1 MSQTNVV
8 RTGSARTRRSSD
20 ERQRTRVR
28 YGSADITFIVVVL
41 ILLGLGV
48 LMMFS
53 ASYAIAINEGKKEG
67 GYFYV
72 SRQVVF
78 AGVGLLAMFVM
89 SFVDY
94 RIFKNAKLAL
104 FAYVASVGLLILVMF
119 IGTDLD
125 TGCKRWIDLGF
136 TTFQPSELAKFSVVI
151 LFAYLIDKNYDNMK
165 KAKTGVI
172 PFMIMLGIIAGLLML
187 QPHLSC
193 TILICLIGIVLIFIG
208 GARFWHLLIAGILA
222 VSAVAGVVVYKTV
235 VEKYDYFGTR
245 ISTWLHP
252 FESEDLAGTWQS
264 RQSLIAIGS
273 GGPFGLGLGES
284 RQKYLYLPEAE
295 NDFVFAVVCEELG
308 LVGAITVILLFV
320 LLVVQ
325 GFRIATTS
333 KDRFGTLVAIGFTL
347 QIGLQA
353 FINMAVVSGLMP
365 NTGISLP
372 FFSYGGTALIM
383 QLMQMGIV
391 LNISRKRYAKDGQRT
406 VINPQTPA
414 PQPEYRQN
422 A

>member
-1 MSQTNVV
+1 MAQTNV
-8 RTGSARTRRSSD
+8 RNANRTRAVNP
-20 ERQRTRVR
+20 EPAKKRTRL
-28 YGSADITFIVVVL
+28 GSADVTFIIVVL
-41 ILLGLGV
+41 ILLGLGI

-53 ASYAIAINEGKKEG
+53 ASYAIAIDEGKD
-67 GYFYV
+67 GYYYAF
-72 SRQVVF
+72 RQIIF
-78 AGVGLLAMFVM
+78 AGVGLVAMFIM

-94 RIFKNAKLAL
+94 RIFQRGSISLI
-104 FAYVASVGLLILVMF
+104 AYVGSVVMLILVMF
-119 IGTDLD
+119 IGTDLG
-125 TGCKRWIDLGF
+125 TGCQRWINLGF
-136 TTFQPSELAKFSVVI
+136 TTFQPSELAKFAVVI
-151 LFAYLIDKNYDNMK
+151 LFACLIDKNYDRMK
-165 KAKTGVI
+165 KATVGVI
-172 PFMIMLGIIAGLLML
+172 PFMVLLAIIAGLLML

-193 TILICLIGIVLIFIG
+193 TLLICMIGIVLIFIG
-208 GARFWHLLIAGILA
+208 GARFWHLLIAALF
-222 VSAVAGVVVYKTV
+222 AGAALVGVIVYKTI
-235 VEKYDYFGTR
+235 VEKYNYFGTR

-252 FESEDLAGTWQS
+252 FESEDLAGTWQA

-273 GGPFGLGLGES
+273 GGPLGLGLGES

-308 LVGAITVILLFV
+308 LIGAITVILLFV
-320 LLVVQ
+320 LLVVE
-325 GFRIATTS
+325 GFHIAS
-333 KDRFGTLVAIGFTL
+333 KARDKFGMLITIGFTL

-353 FINMAVVSGLMP
+353 FINMAVVSGLVP

-391 LNISRKRYAKDGQRT
+391 LNVSRQRYVLEDQKRLAVR
-406 VINPQTPA
+406 QTTPPP

>member
-1 MSQTNVV
+1 MAQNNVRSVGGTRNTAARTKKEKV
-8 RTGSARTRRSSD
+8 RTRL
-20 ERQRTRVR
+20 
-28 YGSADITFIVVVL
+28 GSADVTFIIVVL
-41 ILLGLGV
+41 ILLGVGV

-53 ASYAIAINEGKKEG
+53 ASYAIAIHEGKD
-67 GYFYV
+67 GYFYAF
-72 SRQVVF
+72 RQMIF
-78 AGVGLLAMFVM
+78 AGIGLVAMFIM

-94 RIFKNAKLAL
+94 RIFQKGWIAL
-104 FAYVASVGLLILVMF
+104 TAYIGSIVMLILVLF
-119 IGTDLD
+119 IGTDLG

-136 TTFQPSELAKFSVVI
+136 TTFQPSELAKFAVVI
-151 LFAYLIDKNYDNMK
+151 LFAYSIDKNYDRMK
-165 KAKTGVI
+165 KATVGVI
-172 PFMIMLGIIAGLLML
+172 PFMLMLGIIAALLMK

-193 TILICLIGIVLIFIG
+193 TLLICMIGIILIFIG
-208 GARFWHLLIAGILA
+208 GARVWHLIIAAIMGIA
-222 VSAVAGVVVYKTV
+222 AVAAVVIYKTV
-235 VEKYDYFGTR
+235 VEKYNYFAERLG
-245 ISTWLHP
+245 TWLHP
-252 FESEDLAGTWQS
+252 FESADLDTTWQA

-273 GGPFGLGLGES
+273 GGVFGLGLGES

-320 LLVVQ
+320 MLVVQ
-325 GFRIATTS
+325 GFHIAS
-333 KDRFGTLVAIGFTL
+333 KAKDRFGMLIAIGFTL

-353 FINMAVVSGLMP
+353 FINMSVVSGLVP

-391 LNISRKRYAKDGQRT
+391 LNVSRQRYALPDRRSSAPKQE
-406 VINPQTPA
+406 QTQAA
-414 PQPEYRQN
+414 PVYRQD

>member
-1 MSQTNVV
+1 MSQTAA
-8 RTGSARTRRSSD
+8 ARTASSRSAKNQKK
-20 ERQRTRVR
+20 RKAGTR
-28 YGSADITFIVVVL
+28 YGGADITFIAVVL
-41 ILLGLGV
+41 ILLGIGV

-53 ASYAIAINEGKKEG
+53 ASYAIAINEKGN
-67 GYFYV
+67 GYYYAF
-72 SRQVVF
+72 RQVIF
-78 AGVGLLAMFVM
+78 AGVGLVAMFIM
-89 SFVDY
+89 SFLDY
-94 RIFKNAKLAL
+94 RILKNGKIAL
-104 FAYVASVGLLILVMF
+104 FGYIASVILLILVMF
-119 IGTDLD
+119 IGTDLG
-125 TGCKRWIDLGF
+125 TGCKRWINLGF
-136 TTFQPSELAKFSVVI
+136 TTFQPSELAKFAVVV
-151 LFAYLIDKNYDNMK
+151 LFAYLIDKNYDKMK
-165 KAKTGVI
+165 QAKTGVI
-172 PFMIMLGIIAGLLML
+172 PFMILLGIIAGLLML

-208 GARFWHLLIAGILA
+208 GAKLWHLIIAAILA

-235 VEKYDYFGTR
+235 VEKYNYFGTR

-252 FESEDLAGTWQS
+252 FESDDLAGTWQT

-273 GGPFGLGLGES
+273 GGPLGLGLGES

-308 LVGAITVILLFV
+308 LVGAVTIILLFV

-325 GFRIATTS
+325 GFHIATNA
-333 KDRFGTLVAIGFTL
+333 KDRFGMLIAIGFTL

-353 FINMAVVSGLMP
+353 FINMAVVSGLIP
-365 NTGISLP
+365 NTGISMP

-391 LNISRKRYAKDGQRT
+391 LNVSRKRYALSAPERKKAPVQ
-406 VINPQTPA
+406 PA
-414 PQPEYRQN
+414 PEPEYRLN